1 MVQRV
6 VRYKKG
12 IAIELRKK
20 GLSYSEIETAIN
32 IPKSTIAFW
41 IKKIKLTEPQIQK
54 LKNRRIEVARNN
66 SQKRISK
73 IRKEIEE
80 IKLSS
85 AKSINQISKRELW
98 LMGIIL
104 YWREKLSDGNEE
116 DLKKGIQFSSSNPQF
131 IKLFLRWLKEVG
143 KIENKEIY
151 FDILM
156 GNSRKEKVPSAVK
169 YWSKITG
176 FSESNFKHLYY
187 QKTKNRKTQRKV
199 SRAQFGI
206 LRIRVKASSML
217 ARQMF
222 GWIRGIFDFYR

>member
-6 VRYKKG
+6 ERYKKG

-20 GLSYSEIETAIN
+20 GFSYSEIETAIN

-41 IKKIKLTEPQIQK
+41 VKKIKLTEPQVKK

-80 IKLSS
+80 IKISS

-98 LMGIIL
+98 LMGVVL
-104 YWREKLSDGNEE
+104 YWKNSRED
-116 DLKKGIQFSSSNPQF
+116 DLKKGVRFTSSNPDL
-131 IKLFLRWLKEVG
+131 IKFFLRWLKEVG
-143 KIENKEIY
+143 KIENKEIS
-151 FDILM
+151 FDILI
-156 GNSRKEKVPSAVK
+156 GRNNRKEKAIK
-169 YWSKITG
+169 YWAKIT
-176 FSESNFKHLYY
+176 NFPEGNFTHIYC
-187 QKTKNRKTQRKV
+187 QKNKV
-199 SRAQFGI
+199 LRTQFGI

-217 ARQMF
+217 ARQIF
-222 GWIRGIFDFYR
+222 GWVKGIQGFYR

>member
-6 VRYKKG
+6 ERYKKG

-20 GLSYSEIETAIN
+20 GFSYSEIETAIN

-41 IKKIKLTEPQIQK
+41 IKKIKLTGPQIQK
-54 LKNRRIEVARNN
+54 LKNKRNEIARNN

-80 IKLSS
+80 IKISS

-104 YWREKLSDGNEE
+104 YWKERLLDGNEE
-116 DLKKGIQFSSSNPQF
+116 YLKKGIQFSSSNPSF

-156 GNSRKEKVPSAVK
+156 GNSRKDKVPAAIK
-169 YWSKITG
+169 YWSKITN
-176 FSESNFKHLYY
+176 FSESNFTHIYFQKGKVL
-187 QKTKNRKTQRKV
+187 KTK
-199 SRAQFGI
+199 FGI

-222 GWIRGIFDFYR
+222 GWISGILDFYR